1 MAEMYMLSYEE
12 LYFTKRGRRQVELW
26 CSKTRLVGDAVVVQR
41 LLAAA
46 REKVADEDCP
56 DV

>member
-1 MAEMYMLSYEE
+1 MLSYEE